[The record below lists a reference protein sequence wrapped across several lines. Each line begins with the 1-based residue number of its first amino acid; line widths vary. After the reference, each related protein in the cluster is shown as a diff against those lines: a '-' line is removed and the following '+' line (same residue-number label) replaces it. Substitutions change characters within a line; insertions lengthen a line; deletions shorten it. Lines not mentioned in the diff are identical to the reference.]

1 MFRNVTAEKAIAFTH
16 LCVALTYCWPLPSM
30 ATRRQVLRFKI
41 LRFVLF
47 LNALMLLFPLLYAM
61 HVHRDDAGNVGK
73 AGLLTLGVMLVLSQ
87 TSLSIVE
94 YERFQRLIEEME
106 YYCKRASLY
115 QRRVFQRYIDKYSTF
130 YGVSAVWF
138 YATACMVILGT
149 VFLSDPLPTNAEYP
163 FAVTFEPV
171 RSIIFVHQ
179 AIVGFQCA
187 AHISIGIFCALLLLF
202 SAARFEVLTMELRT
216 VQDTPS
222 LIECVKHYRAAKR
235 YAKEVISSIRSITL
249 ITVTMCG
256 VATVFCGITF
266 IGRQPFAVKVQFLSL
281 ASLALLKVFMCA
293 WPADHLMDTS
303 ENVMHGVYESKW
315 YKRPLRMQKFILFML
330 VPQAPVTLSI
340 KSIIPTLSLNYYTS
354 FISNVFSLFT
364 VLRAAMV
371 RYNDNN

>member
-1 MFRNVTAEKAIAFTH
+1 MFRNVTAEKAIAFTQF
-16 LCVALTYCWPLPSM
+16 CVALTFCWPLPSM
-30 ATRRQVLRFKI
+30 ATKRQVFRFKI
-41 LRFVLF
+41 LRFILF
-47 LNALMLLFPLLYAM
+47 LNALMLLLPLLYAM
-61 HVHRDDAGNVGK
+61 HVHRGDAGNMGK

-94 YERFQRLIEEME
+94 YERFQR
-106 YYCKRASLY
+106 ASSRER
-115 QRRVFQRYIDKYSTF
+115 QVFQRYIDKYSTF

-138 YATACMVILGT
+138 YATASMVILGT
-149 VFLSDPLPTNAEYP
+149 LFLSDPLPTNAEYP
-163 FAVTFEPV
+163 FAVNFEPV

-202 SAARFEVLTMELRT
+202 SAARLEILMIELRT
-216 VQDTPS
+216 VKDTAS
-222 LIECVKHYRAAKR
+222 LIKCVKNYRIAKR
-235 YAKEVISSIRSITL
+235 YAKEVVSSIRSITL
-249 ITVTMCG
+249 ITVIMCG

-293 WPADHLMDTS
+293 WPADHLIDMS
-303 ENVMHGVYESKW
+303 ENVMQGAYESKW
-315 YKRPLRMQKFILFML
+315 YKQSLRMQKLILFML

-364 VLRAAMV
+364 VLRVAMF
-371 RYNDNN
+371 RDDDNN